1 MKYSSIVASAVCA
14 IALAPMAVAQN
25 SSGYTP
31 PKTSW
36 GVPDIQGIFSSA
48 SLTNLTRPQG
58 TSGLIISEEERQKLF
73 NKNIYTRV
81 AKEEA
86 GDQQAVTSGKEKLAL
101 LTDAN
106 PDRAYNR
113 YWMDPGADLGK
124 INGQYRSSW
133 IIDPPDGQ
141 IPFLKA
147 PTGVGAR
154 LLESASA
161 EEEFND
167 FGSDNPEDRSA
178 GERCIG
184 GSLIGPPLNN
194 TMYNNN
200 FQIVQTPDHVMIM
213 AEMMHDVRVI
223 SLNGQ
228 HTPGVIKKWGG
239 DSVGRYE
246 GNALVVETTNLATQ
260 QRSQISAK
268 GKVTERFSR
277 QQDGTILYEF
287 TVEDPT
293 LYKQAWKGEMP
304 LNPVKGLYEY
314 ACLEGNYSMFNLLNG
329 ARVMER
335 EGRKNGARKAIFA
348 GIADS
353 DE

>member
-1 MKYSSIVASAVCA
+1 
-14 IALAPMAVAQN
+14 
-25 SSGYTP
+25 
-31 PKTSW
+31 
-36 GVPDIQGIFSSA
+36 
-48 SLTNLTRPQG
+48 
-58 TSGLIISEEERQKLF
+58 
-73 NKNIYTRV
+73 
-81 AKEEA
+81 
-86 GDQQAVTSGKEKLAL
+86 LAL

-228 HTPGVIKKWGG
+228 HTPGVI
-239 DSVGRYE
+239 R
-246 GNALVVETTNLATQ
+246 
-260 QRSQISAK
+260 
-268 GKVTERFSR
+268 
-277 QQDGTILYEF
+277 
-287 TVEDPT
+287 
-293 LYKQAWKGEMP
+293 
-304 LNPVKGLYEY
+304 
-314 ACLEGNYSMFNLLNG
+314 NG
-329 ARVMER
+329 AATRWALRRQCTRRRNHER
-335 EGRKNGARKAIFA
+335 GHPTEKPDLRQGQSDGAFLTSTGRH
-348 GIADS
+348 DPL
-353 DE
+353 

>member
-1 MKYSSIVASAVCA
+1 MNKSSILASIMCVAA
-14 IALAPMAVAQN
+14 ISPAALAQGAPAY
-25 SSGYTP
+25 SP

-36 GVPDIQGIFSSA
+36 GVPDVQGIFSSA
-48 SLTNLTRPQG
+48 SLTSLTRPPG
-58 TSGLIISEEERQKLF
+58 TSGLIVSEEERQKLF

-86 GDQQAVTSGKEKLAL
+86 HLSPQEL
-101 LTDAN
+101 LKDAN

-113 YWMDPGADLGK
+113 FWMDPGADLGK

-133 IIDPPDGQ
+133 IIDPADGQ
-141 IPFLKA
+141 IPFTKP
-147 PTGVGAR
+147 PTGAGAR
-154 LLESASA
+154 LLQSASA
-161 EEEFND
+161 EEEFDD

-223 SLNGQ
+223 SLKGQ
-228 HTPGVIKKWGG
+228 HTPGVITKWGG
-239 DSVGRYE
+239 DSVGHFE
-246 GNALVVETTNLATQ
+246 GNALVVETVNIDSR
-260 QRSQISAK
+260 QRSQISGK

-277 QQDGTILYEF
+277 QQDGTLLYEF

-293 LYKQAWKGEMP
+293 RYKQAWKGEMP
-304 LNPVKGLYEY
+304 LNPVEGLYEY

-348 GIADS
+348 GIP
-353 DE
+353 E